1 MIDINRRE
9 KVLVLN
15 VSKEKIHKI
24 ITLSIEPLD
33 HNWYEKLIRNKDR
46 FVFFT
51 RNGKI
56 DSYIH
61 TSSLNKDM
69 SLDQLLIHA
78 YPIDSVAILT
88 EKASIPLPFI
98 FQALG
103 DPIALVKQND
113 DFIGY
118 IKREDLL
125 VELLKED
132 DSNANIIKI
141 MLASI
146 PMGIFIVDTDCKI
159 VNYNEA
165 GLRMMKTTEDSVMNI
180 DAGLFFDREK
190 IKRVLASSEPL
201 LNQVHVTDELGVL
214 FDYSPLIDAT
224 GKVDGIMIIVQDLP
238 KVEEMAMEIQYV
250 KDLNADLNAILTSM
264 YDGILVVDEKGTIL
278 RYSDNFI
285 TEFADTEMKELIG
298 ENIFDL
304 DYISEIGASVAKL
317 VIQRQTKA
325 SIVQQEKDG
334 SNKMAIGN
342 PVFDAAGHLH
352 RIVIATRDIT
362 ETTKLKDELEETKRL
377 TKEYKRQIE
386 NYKSK
391 EQFDQKIIYC
401 STKMDRVMKKI
412 EKLMEFDSTVLLQ
425 GESGVGK
432 DLIAQTIHRT
442 GKRSDGPF
450 LALNCGA
457 IPEELLESELFGY
470 VKGAFTGA
478 DQKGKLGYFEKA
490 DGGVLFLDEISELPP
505 RLQVK
510 LLRVLQEREI
520 TRIGSTQSVPV
531 DVQIIT
537 ATNKDL
543 KKLVQE
549 GRFREDLF
557 YRINVIPIV
566 IPPLRERP
574 EDIPLLAYHFLA
586 KLNERYEKNYHLSPE
601 ALSLLEAYKWPG
613 NVREL
618 QNLIERFVVFA
629 DEDVITAD
637 FISPFMHFSQNG
649 KAQPIVTDIIPLKE
663 AKELV
668 EEQLISLAM
677 KKYKTTSEAAKALEV
692 NQSTVSRK
700 YQKILQKN

>member
-1 MIDINRRE
+1 M
-9 KVLVLN
+9 LN
-15 VSKEKIHKI
+15 VTKEKIHPI
-24 ITLSIEPLD
+24 ITLSIDPLD
-33 HNWYEKLIRNKDR
+33 ENWHEKLLQNKDR
-46 FVFFT
+46 FVILT
-51 RNGKI
+51 KKGNYEA
-56 DSYIH
+56 YIQL
-61 TSSLNKDM
+61 SNMQKDIT
-69 SLDQLLIHA
+69 LENIIQHA
-78 YPIDSVAILT
+78 KPIDTVAIIK
-88 EKASIPLPFI
+88 EKATISLPFI

-103 DPIALVKQND
+103 EPFLFVEADGKY
-113 DFIGY
+113 IGY
-118 IKREDLL
+118 IRREDFL
-125 VELLKED
+125 VEILRED

-146 PMGIFIVDTDCKI
+146 PMGIFIVDKDYKI
-159 VNYNEA
+159 VNFNEE
-165 GLRMMKTTEDSVMNI
+165 GLRMVKTTEEKVMNI
-180 DAGLFFDREK
+180 DAGEMFDREK
-190 IKRVLASSEPL
+190 IEHVMATSEPL
-201 LNQVHVTDELGVL
+201 LNQIHVTDELGVL
-214 FDYSPLIDAT
+214 FDYSPIIDAS
-224 GKVDGIMIIVQDLP
+224 GKVDGVMIIVQDLP

-264 YDGILVVDEKGTIL
+264 YDEILVVDENGIIL

-285 TEFADTEMKELIG
+285 PDYADPDMKELVG
-298 ENIFDL
+298 KSIFEL

-317 VIQRQTKA
+317 VIQRKTKA
-325 SIVQQEKDG
+325 SIVQQETDG

-342 PVFDAAGHLH
+342 PVFDSDGKLH

-377 TKEYKRQIE
+377 TKKYKRQIE
-386 NYKSK
+386 NFKNK
-391 EQFDQKIIYC
+391 EQIDQKIIYC
-401 STKMDRVMKKI
+401 SEKMDRVMKKI

-442 GKRSDGPF
+442 GKRADGPF

-470 VKGAFTGA
+470 EKGAFTGA
-478 DQKGKLGYFEKA
+478 DQKGKMGYFEKA
-490 DGGVLFLDEISELPP
+490 DGGVLFLDEISELPL

-520 TRIGSTQSVPV
+520 TRIGSTQTIPV

-543 KKLVQE
+543 KKLVNE
-549 GRFREDLF
+549 GKFREDLF

-586 KLNERYEKNYHLSPE
+586 KLNERYNKNYHLSPE